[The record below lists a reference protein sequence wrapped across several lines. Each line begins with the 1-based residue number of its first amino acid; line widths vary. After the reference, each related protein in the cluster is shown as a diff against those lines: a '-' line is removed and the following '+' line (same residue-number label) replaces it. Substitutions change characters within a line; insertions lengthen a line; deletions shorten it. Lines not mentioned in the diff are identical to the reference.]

1 MSSEIKPV
9 AKLRYLF
16 PLLISATFAAGLWL
30 GWFINKPAAMTEGEA
45 KLQELFGIIN
55 REYVDS
61 VDLDSLIERSLPS
74 ILSNLDPHS
83 AYISLEQKNAGPDEL
98 EGYFSGVGITFQIYN
113 DTVCVVEIVPGGPA
127 QRVGMMAGDRIISVD
142 GRVIASTGVT
152 NDSVFKYLRGK
163 DGTRVTLGV
172 VRPGVKK
179 HLTFKVTRG
188 NIPVTT
194 IDAAYM
200 LDATT
205 GFVKVNKFGR
215 STYNEFLDALNKLS
229 RKGAKDYVID
239 LRGNT
244 GGYMEPAILMVNE
257 FLPEGKLIV
266 QTHGR
271 HIEQDQKV
279 ISDGNG
285 DFSQSR
291 VIVLIDETSASAS
304 EIFAGAIQDN
314 DRGLLLGRRTFGKGL
329 VQRQILLNDSSEIR
343 LTVQR
348 YYTPSGRCI
357 QKKYK
362 PGQNEDYEYE
372 IYERWQNGEM
382 QTADSTKFDTSLM
395 FKTGTGRTVYGGGGI
410 MPDIFMPSDTTG
422 VTGYFVKVFQDG
434 LLQRYAYEYCDL
446 NRSTLS
452 KAKDLDGLL
461 KLLPADDVLL
471 GSFVYYA
478 AQNGVPARWFY
489 INISREL
496 LINQLQALIA
506 RDILGIPAYY
516 MVVGRRDPNVIKAVQ
531 LMHTG
536 KANFPIKNK

>member
-1 MSSEIKPV
+1 MKTSEKT
-9 AKLRYLF
+9 KLLF
-16 PLLISATFAAGLWL
+16 PLILSITFAAGLWL
-30 GWFINKPAAMTEGEA
+30 GWFINKPAALTPGEA

-83 AYISLEQKNAGPDEL
+83 AYISLEEKNAGPDEL
-98 EGYFSGVGITFQIYN
+98 EGYFSGVGIQFQIYN
-113 DTVCVVEIVPGGPA
+113 DTVCVVEIISGGPA
-127 QRVGMMAGDRIISVD
+127 QRAGMMAGDRIVSVN
-142 GRVIASTGVT
+142 GHGIASVGIT
-152 NDSVFKYLRGK
+152 NDSVFRFLRGK
-163 DGTRVTLGV
+163 DGSSVTIGV
-172 VRPGVKK
+172 VRPGASRP
-179 HLTFKVTRG
+179 LTFKVKRG

-200 LDATT
+200 LDRTT

-215 STYNEFLDALNKLS
+215 STYGEFLDALNKL
-229 RKGAKDYVID
+229 RAKGAKDYVID

-266 QTHGR
+266 KTHGR
-271 HIEQDQKV
+271 HEEQDQKV

-285 DFSQSR
+285 DFQKAR

-304 EIFAGAIQDN
+304 EIFSGAIQDN
-314 DRGLLLGRRTFGKGL
+314 DRGLLLGRRTFGKSL

-357 QKKYK
+357 QKKYR

-382 QTADSTKFDTSLM
+382 QTADSAKFDASLM
-395 FKTGTGRTVYGGGGI
+395 YKTGTGRTVYGGGGI

-422 VTGYFVKVFQDG
+422 VTGYFVKVFQNG
-434 LLQRYAYEYCDL
+434 IMQRFAYEYCDL
-446 NRSTLS
+446 NRPSLVKS
-452 KAKDLDGLL
+452 KNVDELL
-461 KLLPADDVLL
+461 RKLPADDILL

-489 INISREL
+489 INISRQL
-496 LINQLQALIA
+496 IINQLQALIA

-516 MVVGRRDPNVIKAVQ
+516 IITGRRDPNVLKAVK
-531 LMHTG
+531 LMHSG
-536 KANFPIKNK
+536 EANFPIKIK

>member
-1 MSSEIKPV
+1 MKTSEKT
-9 AKLRYLF
+9 KLLF
-16 PLLISATFAAGLWL
+16 PLILSITFAAGLWL
-30 GWFINKPAAMTEGEA
+30 GWFINKPAALTPGEA

-83 AYISLEQKNAGPDEL
+83 AYISLEEKNAGPDEL
-98 EGYFSGVGITFQIYN
+98 EGYFSGVGIQFQIYN
-113 DTVCVVEIVPGGPA
+113 DTVCVVEIISGGPA
-127 QRVGMMAGDRIISVD
+127 QRAGMMAGDRIVSVN
-142 GRVIASTGVT
+142 GHGIASVGIT
-152 NDSVFKYLRGK
+152 NDSVFRFLRGK
-163 DGTRVTLGV
+163 DGSSVTIGV
-172 VRPGVKK
+172 VRPGASRP
-179 HLTFKVTRG
+179 LTFKVKRG

-200 LDATT
+200 LDRTT

-215 STYNEFLDALNKLS
+215 STYGEFLDALNKL
-229 RKGAKDYVID
+229 RAKGAKDYVID

-266 QTHGR
+266 KTNGR
-271 HIEQDQKV
+271 HEEQDQKV

-285 DFSQSR
+285 DFQKAR

-304 EIFAGAIQDN
+304 EIFSGAIQDN

-357 QKKYK
+357 QKKYR

-382 QTADSTKFDTSLM
+382 QTADSTKFDASLM
-395 FKTGTGRTVYGGGGI
+395 YKTGTGRTVYGGGGI

-422 VTGYFVKVFQDG
+422 VTGYFVKVFQNG
-434 LLQRYAYEYCDL
+434 IMQRFAYEYCDL
-446 NRSTLS
+446 NRPSLVKS
-452 KAKDLDGLL
+452 KNVDELL
-461 KLLPADDVLL
+461 RKLPADDILL

-489 INISREL
+489 INISRQL
-496 LINQLQALIA
+496 IINQLQALIA

-516 MVVGRRDPNVIKAVQ
+516 IITGRCDPNVLKAVK
-531 LMHTG
+531 LMHSG
-536 KANFPIKNK
+536 EANFPIKIK

>member
-1 MSSEIKPV
+1 MKTSEKT
-9 AKLRYLF
+9 KLLF
-16 PLLISATFAAGLWL
+16 PLILSITFAAGLWL
-30 GWFINKPAAMTEGEA
+30 EWFINKPAALTPGEA

-83 AYISLEQKNAGPDEL
+83 AYISLEEKNAGPDEL
-98 EGYFSGVGITFQIYN
+98 EGYFSGVGIQFQIYN
-113 DTVCVVEIVPGGPA
+113 DTVCVVEIISGGPA
-127 QRVGMMAGDRIISVD
+127 QRAGMMAGDRIVSVN
-142 GRVIASTGVT
+142 GHGIASVGIT
-152 NDSVFKYLRGK
+152 NDSVFRFLRGK
-163 DGTRVTLGV
+163 DGSSVTIGV
-172 VRPGVKK
+172 VRPGASRP
-179 HLTFKVTRG
+179 LTFKVKRG

-200 LDATT
+200 LDRTT

-215 STYNEFLDALNKLS
+215 STYGEFLDALNKL
-229 RKGAKDYVID
+229 RAKGAKDYVID

-266 QTHGR
+266 KTHGR
-271 HIEQDQKV
+271 HEEQDQKV

-285 DFSQSR
+285 DFQKAR

-304 EIFAGAIQDN
+304 EIFSGAIQDN

-357 QKKYK
+357 QKKYR

-382 QTADSTKFDTSLM
+382 QTADSTKFDASLM
-395 FKTGTGRTVYGGGGI
+395 YKTGTGRTVYGGGGI

-422 VTGYFVKVFQDG
+422 VTGYFVKVFQNG
-434 LLQRYAYEYCDL
+434 IMQRFAYEYCDL
-446 NRSTLS
+446 NRPSLVKS
-452 KAKDLDGLL
+452 KNVDELL
-461 KLLPADDVLL
+461 RKLPADDILL

-489 INISREL
+489 INISRQL
-496 LINQLQALIA
+496 IINQLQALIA

-516 MVVGRRDPNVIKAVQ
+516 IITGRRDPNVLKAVK
-531 LMHTG
+531 LMHSG
-536 KANFPIKNK
+536 EANFPIKIK

>member
-1 MSSEIKPV
+1 MKTSEKT
-9 AKLRYLF
+9 KLLF
-16 PLLISATFAAGLWL
+16 PLILSITFAAGLWL
-30 GWFINKPAAMTEGEA
+30 GWFINKPAALTPGEA

-83 AYISLEQKNAGPDEL
+83 AYISLEEKNAGPDEL
-98 EGYFSGVGITFQIYN
+98 EGYFSGVGIQFQIYN
-113 DTVCVVEIVPGGPA
+113 DTVCVVEIISGGPA
-127 QRVGMMAGDRIISVD
+127 QRVGMMAGDRIVSVN
-142 GRVIASTGVT
+142 GHGIASVGIT
-152 NDSVFKYLRGK
+152 NDSVFRFLRGK
-163 DGTRVTLGV
+163 DGSSVTIGV
-172 VRPGVKK
+172 VRPGASRP
-179 HLTFKVTRG
+179 LTFKVKRG

-200 LDATT
+200 LDRTT

-215 STYNEFLDALNKLS
+215 STYGEFLDALNKL
-229 RKGAKDYVID
+229 RAKGAKDYVID

-266 QTHGR
+266 KTHGR
-271 HIEQDQKV
+271 HEEQDQKV

-285 DFSQSR
+285 DFQKAR

-304 EIFAGAIQDN
+304 EIFSGAIQDN

-357 QKKYK
+357 QKKYR

-395 FKTGTGRTVYGGGGI
+395 YKTGTGRTVYGGGGI

-422 VTGYFVKVFQDG
+422 VTGYFVKAFQNG
-434 LLQRYAYEYCDL
+434 IMQRFAYEYCDL
-446 NRSTLS
+446 NRPMLVKS
-452 KAKDLDGLL
+452 KNVDELL
-461 KLLPADDVLL
+461 RKLPADDILL

-489 INISREL
+489 INISRQL
-496 LINQLQALIA
+496 IINQLQALIA

-516 MVVGRRDPNVIKAVQ
+516 IITGRRDPNILKAVK
-531 LMHTG
+531 LMHSG
-536 KANFPIKNK
+536 EANFPIKIK

>member
-1 MSSEIKPV
+1 MKSSEKT
-9 AKLRYLF
+9 KLLF
-16 PLLISATFAAGLWL
+16 PLILSITFAAGLWL
-30 GWFINKPAAMTEGEA
+30 GWLINKPAALTPGEA

-83 AYISLEQKNAGPDEL
+83 AYISLEEKNAGPDEL
-98 EGYFSGVGITFQIYN
+98 EGYFSGVGIQFQIYN
-113 DTVCVVEIVPGGPA
+113 DTVCVVEIISGGPA
-127 QRVGMMAGDRIISVD
+127 QRVGIMAGDRIVSVN
-142 GRVIASTGVT
+142 GRNIASVGIT
-152 NDSVFKYLRGK
+152 NDSVFHYLRGK
-163 DGTRVTLGV
+163 EGSSVTIGV
-172 VRPGVKK
+172 VRSGASRP
-179 HLTFKVTRG
+179 LTFKVKRG

-200 LDATT
+200 LDRTT

-215 STYNEFLDALNKLS
+215 STYGEFLDALNKL
-229 RKGAKDYVID
+229 RGKGAKDYVID

-271 HIEQDQKV
+271 HEEQDQKV

-285 DFSQSR
+285 DFQKAR

-304 EIFAGAIQDN
+304 EIFSGAIQDN

-357 QKKYK
+357 QKKYR
-362 PGQNEDYEYE
+362 PGQNEDYEHE
-372 IYERWQNGEM
+372 IYERWQNGEI

-395 FKTGTGRTVYGGGGI
+395 YKTGTGRTVYGGGGI

-422 VTGYFVKVFQDG
+422 VTGYFVKVFQNG
-434 LLQRYAYEYCDL
+434 IMQRFAYEYCDL
-446 NRSTLS
+446 NRPTLVKS
-452 KAKDLDGLL
+452 KNVDELL
-461 KLLPADDVLL
+461 RKLPADDILL

-489 INISREL
+489 INISRKL
-496 LINQLQALIA
+496 IINQLQALIA
-506 RDILGIPAYY
+506 RDILGISAYY
-516 MVVGRRDPNVIKAVQ
+516 IITGRQDPNVLKAVK
-531 LMHTG
+531 LMHSG
-536 KANFPIKNK
+536 EADFPIK

>member
-1 MSSEIKPV
+1 MKTSEKT
-9 AKLRYLF
+9 KLLF
-16 PLLISATFAAGLWL
+16 PLILSITFAAGLWL
-30 GWFINKPAAMTEGEA
+30 GWFINKSAALTPGEA

-83 AYISLEQKNAGPDEL
+83 AYISLEEKNAGPDEL
-98 EGYFSGVGITFQIYN
+98 EGYFSGVGIQFQIYN
-113 DTVCVVEIVPGGPA
+113 DTVCVVEIISGGPA
-127 QRVGMMAGDRIISVD
+127 QRVGMMAGDRIVSVN
-142 GRVIASTGVT
+142 GHGIASVGIT
-152 NDSVFKYLRGK
+152 NDSVFRFLRGK
-163 DGTRVTLGV
+163 DGSSVTIGV
-172 VRPGVKK
+172 VRPGASRP
-179 HLTFKVTRG
+179 LTFKVKRG

-200 LDATT
+200 LDRTT

-215 STYNEFLDALNKLS
+215 STYGEFLDALNKL
-229 RKGAKDYVID
+229 RAKGAKDYVID

-266 QTHGR
+266 KTHGR
-271 HIEQDQKV
+271 HEEQDQKV

-285 DFSQSR
+285 DFQKAR

-304 EIFAGAIQDN
+304 EIFSGAIQDN

-357 QKKYK
+357 QKKYR

-395 FKTGTGRTVYGGGGI
+395 YKTGTGRTVYGGGGI

-422 VTGYFVKVFQDG
+422 VTGYFVKVFQNG
-434 LLQRYAYEYCDL
+434 IMQRFAYEYCDL
-446 NRSTLS
+446 NRLMLVKS
-452 KAKDLDGLL
+452 KNVDELL
-461 KLLPADDVLL
+461 RKLPADDILL

-489 INISREL
+489 INISRQL
-496 LINQLQALIA
+496 IINQLQALIA

-516 MVVGRRDPNVIKAVQ
+516 IITGRRDPNVLKAVK
-531 LMHTG
+531 LMHSG
-536 KANFPIKNK
+536 EANFPIKIK